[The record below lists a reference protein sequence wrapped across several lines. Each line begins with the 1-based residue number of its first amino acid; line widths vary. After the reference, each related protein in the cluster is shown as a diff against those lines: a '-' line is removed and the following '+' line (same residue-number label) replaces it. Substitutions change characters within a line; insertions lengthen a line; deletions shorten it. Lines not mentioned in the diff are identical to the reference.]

1 MSVITVKNL
10 QFKYPQSSKNAVDD
24 ISFVIEKGSYTAIVG
39 YNGSGKSSLTRLLC
53 GLENPDSGKIEIEK
67 NQQIG
72 IVFQSPK
79 DQLVSGIVSRD
90 TAFGPQNLGL
100 SKSEVELRTIESLNI
115 VDMLD
120 RASSS
125 STALSLGQT
134 QKVAL
139 SGVIALRPEILILD
153 EAISMLDPFSRQE
166 ILEFVRYWHKCG
178 NTIIQI
184 THDIEVVN
192 EADSVIGMEN
202 GKIFFYGTKRAFLE
216 NPENVKRI
224 MGQPLEKTDKTLFY
238 AKKNKEVSLSVRNLS
253 FSYDS
258 AEEKKRGVE
267 KISFDLYKGT
277 LTALTGPSGAGKS
290 TILELCSG
298 LLNGDGTTQNTAGD
312 RNGDG
317 AVLGTKKKR
326 NCDEMTEVT
335 AGGLDTAGSRNG
347 GGMAMDTAGAAF
359 ADPGAFG
366 STGIFSKS
374 RPVLAQQNAKA
385 ALFEAF
391 AADDVAF
398 GPRNQGK
405 SGAELKEIVKK
416 AMNAAYLPFD
426 DFAERKT
433 FALSGGEQRR
443 LSIAGILALNS
454 DVLLFDEPTAGLDSK
469 ARFEVMQMFRKLAD
483 EGKTV
488 LFSTHKVD
496 EADFADRE
504 IKIEKGKLVFD
515 SNRECGNGSN
525 EFGMTMDTEEG
536 RKTDGVT
543 LVAEKM
549 LQNPALPP
557 FVPSHSSGLLE
568 NLRNLSLGLSGA
580 NHHKKSLVEKLPASL
595 RILLFLALFATSL
608 AVRPTWLCGLLLL
621 AGVFYCIFAG
631 FSFKKLCIAWLKIL
645 PFLLIFTVFQLIF
658 HAPLPNEPHFTPWK
672 YFLITP
678 SKIFFCLSTLLR
690 TYSALA
696 CISAFFVSTPEHDL
710 IDGLNILLTPLRLIK
725 IPVRYLILII
735 EIIFRFMPLL
745 VDEASSIIKTQ
756 IIRGGLEKVSGK
768 MAKIKAIIPLIV
780 PLIIQTI
787 KKSEAL
793 ADAITMRCFK

>member
-1 MSVITVKNL
+1 MSVISVKNL
-10 QFKYPQSSKNAVDD
+10 KFKYPQAGKNAVDD
-24 ISFVIEKGSYTAIVG
+24 LSFVIEKGSYTAIVG
-39 YNGSGKSSLTRLLC
+39 YNGSGKSSLARLLC

-100 SKSEVELRTIESLNI
+100 KKSEVELRTIESLNI

-153 EAISMLDPFSRQE
+153 EAISMLDPYSRQE

-184 THDIEVVN
+184 THDMEVVN
-192 EADSVIGMEN
+192 EADSVIGMED

-224 MGQPLEKTDKTLFY
+224 IGQPLAKTDKALFN
-238 AKKNKEVSLSVRNLS
+238 AKKNKEVSLRVRDLS
-253 FSYDS
+253 FSY
-258 AEEKKRGVE
+258 EKIEKKPSGRDADIAKRGVE
-267 KISFDLYKGT
+267 KISFDLYKGS

-298 LLNGDGTTQNTAGD
+298 LLK
-312 RNGDG
+312 GDG
-317 AVLGTKKKR
+317 A
-326 NCDEMTEVT
+326 
-335 AGGLDTAGSRNG
+335 
-347 GGMAMDTAGAAF
+347 TAGAVV
-359 ADPGAFG
+359 

-496 EADFADRE
+496 EAAFADRE
-504 IKIEKGKLVFD
+504 IKIEKGSLVFD
-515 SNRECGNGSN
+515 SCRERGNGSN
-525 EFGMTMDTEEG
+525 ESGMTADAEEM
-536 RKTDGVT
+536 TSDANGVT
-543 LVAEKM
+543 
-549 LQNPALPP
+549 QSSDLPP
-557 FVPSHSSGLLE
+557 IVSSPSSGLLE
-568 NLRNLSLGLSGA
+568 SLRNLSLGLSGA
-580 NHHKKSLVEKLPASL
+580 NHHERSLVEKLPASL
-595 RILLFLALFATSL
+595 RILLFLALFVTSL
-608 AVRPTWLCGLLLL
+608 AVRPAWLCGLLLL
-621 AGVFYCIFAG
+621 TGVFYCLFAG

-658 HAPLPNEPHFTPWK
+658 HAALPDEPHFTPWK

-690 TYSALA
+690 TYSALT

-735 EIIFRFMPLL
+735 EIIFRFIPLL

-756 IIRGGLEKVSGK
+756 IIRGGLGKVSGK
-768 MAKIKAIIPLIV
+768 MAKIKAVIPLIV

>member
-1 MSVITVKNL
+1 MSVISVKNL
-10 QFKYPQSSKNAVDD
+10 KFKYPQASKNAVDD
-24 ISFVIEKGSYTAIVG
+24 LSFVIEKGSYTAIVG
-39 YNGSGKSSLTRLLC
+39 YNGSGKSSLARLLC

-100 SKSEVELRTIESLNI
+100 KKSEVELRTIESLNI

-184 THDIEVVN
+184 THDMEVVN
-192 EADSVIGMEN
+192 EADSVIGMED

-224 MGQPLEKTDKTLFY
+224 MGQPLAKTDKGLFN
-238 AKKNKEVSLSVRNLS
+238 AKKNKEVSLSVRDLT
-253 FSYDS
+253 FSY
-258 AEEKKRGVE
+258 EKIEKKPSGANADIAKRGVE
-267 KISFDLYKGT
+267 KISFDLYKGS

-298 LLNGDGTTQNTAGD
+298 LLKGE
-312 RNGDG
+312 G
-317 AVLGTKKKR
+317 A
-326 NCDEMTEVT
+326 
-335 AGGLDTAGSRNG
+335 
-347 GGMAMDTAGAAF
+347 TAGAVV
-359 ADPGAFG
+359 

-504 IKIEKGKLVFD
+504 IKIEKGNLVFD
-515 SNRECGNGSN
+515 SCREGGNGSN
-525 EFGMTMDTEEG
+525 ESGMTQTPD
-536 RKTDGVT
+536 
-543 LVAEKM
+543 
-549 LQNPALPP
+549 LPP
-557 FVPSHSSGLLE
+557 IVSSPSSGLLE
-568 NLRNLSLGLSGA
+568 SLRNLSLGLSGA

-621 AGVFYCIFAG
+621 AGVFYCLFAG

-658 HAPLPNEPHFTPWK
+658 HAALPDEPHFTPWK

-678 SKIFFCLSTLLR
+678 SKILFCLSTLLR

-735 EIIFRFMPLL
+735 EIIFRFIPLL

-768 MAKIKAIIPLIV
+768 MAKIKAVIPLIV